1 MCGRETCRQTG
12 MTEQSLNDQIDF
24 IEKELWSWSQVIAF
38 LQDEFGQ
45 QNFDDF
51 SKEAIDQIRHL
62 QAIKSSLKTLQ
73 SHRK

>member
-1 MCGRETCRQTG
+1 MPSANKMVNTVNRPDLTMQLDFVEKQIHSWFRV
-12 MTEQSLNDQIDF
+12 IDF
-24 IEKELWSWSQVIAF
+24 LHE
-38 LQDEFGQ
+38 EFGQ

-62 QAIKSSLKTLQ
+62 QAIKTSLQTLQ